1 MFTELNRTIFAVLG
15 VVRVG
20 TGRVDVFV
28 GHLLSFHFP
37 LNCWLWTIL
46 KIGIVWEINF
56 LQ

>member
-20 TGRVDVFV
+20 TGKVDVFV
-28 GHLLSFHFP
+28 GHLFSFHFP